1 MKIPSNGL
9 PPGVAVS
16 WTPEVHLNLNVRGLS
31 PSPTVAINERS
42 NELLANGRKIFKL
55 GLGQS
60 PFPVPEI
67 VVEELRRHAHQ
78 KDYLA
83 VQGHMQLRQAVCE
96 HHRYALNV
104 DCNPKNILIGPGSK
118 ELMFILQLVYYG
130 DLIIPTPAWVSY
142 APQAQIIGRHIHFLP
157 TKAQNGWRLTG
168 DQLERLCRKDPS
180 RPRILILNYPSNPT
194 GMTYSIEQLKE
205 LAEVAKKYRIIVLS
219 DEIYGKLHHTGSHE
233 SIMQFYPE
241 GTIFSSG
248 MSKWC
253 GAGGWRLGLFVF
265 PECLKWL
272 LDAMTAVASETFT
285 STSAPI
291 QYAAIKA
298 FQENA
303 EIERYL
309 DHSRRILAGLGAHLA
324 SMLQKAKVK
333 VLSPEGGFYLFPDFE
348 SYRPKLQERGVNDS
362 IELCER
368 LLEDTGVAILPGV
381 VFGQPLEELTARMAY
396 VNFNG
401 AEALDQA
408 FKLTAGE
415 SVDQGFLQRHCQ
427 EPLTAIERVCDWLN
441 GL

>member
-1 MKIPSNGL
+1 MKNPPNGL

-16 WTPEVHLNLNVRGLS
+16 WTPEVHLNLNVRGLT

-42 NELLANGRKIFKL
+42 NELLANGRKIFKM

-60 PFPVPEI
+60 PFPVPQI
-67 VVEELRRHAHQ
+67 VVDELKLHAHE

-83 VQGHMQLRQAVCE
+83 VQGLYQLRQAVCA
-96 HHRYALNV
+96 HHQHALNV
-104 DCNPKNILIGPGSK
+104 DCAPKNVLIGPGSK

-168 DQLERLCRKDPS
+168 DQLERLCWKDPS

-194 GMTYSIEQLKE
+194 GMTYSLDQLKE
-205 LAEVAKKYRIIVLS
+205 LAEVARKYRIIVLS

-248 MSKWC
+248 LSKWC
-253 GAGGWRLGLFVF
+253 GAGGWRLGFFVF
-265 PECLKWL
+265 PECLRWL
-272 LDAMTAVASETFT
+272 LEAMTAVASETFT

-298 FQENA
+298 FQQNA
-303 EIERYL
+303 DIDRYL
-309 DHSRRILAGLGAHLA
+309 EQSRKILAALGKHLA
-324 SMLQKAKVK
+324 AMLQAAGAD
-333 VLSPEGGFYLFPDFE
+333 VLAPEGGFYLFPDFAA
-348 SYRPKLQERGVNDS
+348 YKPQLQARGITDS
-362 IELCER
+362 VEFCEQ
-368 LLEDTGVAILPGV
+368 LLEDTGVAVLPGV
-381 VFGQPLEELTARMAY
+381 VFGQPREELTVRLAY

-401 AEALDQA
+401 SQLLGQVC
-408 FKLTAGE
+408 KLKADE
-415 SVDQGFLQRHCQ
+415 PVDEQFLQHHCQ
-427 EPLTAIERVCDWLN
+427 EPLTAIARVCDWLKV
-441 GL
+441 L

>member
-1 MKIPSNGL
+1 MKT
-9 PPGVAVS
+9 PPNSASQKVVCS
-16 WTPEVHLNLNVRGLS
+16 WTPEVHLNLNVRGLT

-42 NELLANGRKIFKL
+42 NELLANGRKIFKM

-60 PFPVPEI
+60 PFPVPQT
-67 VVEELRRHAHQ
+67 VVEELKLHAHE

-83 VQGHMQLRQAVCE
+83 VQGLQQLRQAVCE
-96 HHRYALNV
+96 HHKQSLNI
-104 DCNPKNILIGPGSK
+104 DCHPRNVLIGPGSK

-130 DLIIPTPAWVSY
+130 DLLIPTPAWVSY

-157 TKAQNGWRLTG
+157 TTAQNGWRLTG

-194 GMTYSIEQLKE
+194 GMTYSVEQLKE
-205 LAEVAKKYRIIVLS
+205 LAEVAKKYRIIILS
-219 DEIYGKLHHTGSHE
+219 DEIYGKLHHQGTHE
-233 SIMQFYPE
+233 SIMQYYPQ

-248 MSKWC
+248 LSKWC

-265 PECLKWL
+265 PDTLKWL
-272 LDAMTAVASETFT
+272 LEAMTAVASETFT

-298 FQENA
+298 FRENA
-303 EIERYL
+303 EIELYL
-309 DHSRRILAGLGAHLA
+309 EQSRKILAALGKHLA
-324 SMLQKAKVK
+324 SMLQAAKVN

-348 SYRPKLQERGVNDS
+348 NYRQVLQAKGINDS
-362 IELCER
+362 VEFCEK

-381 VFGQPLEELTARMAY
+381 VFGQPLEELTARLAY

-401 AEALDQA
+401 SEVLEQA
-408 FKLTAGE
+408 GRLKADE
-415 SVDQGFLQRHCQ
+415 PVDERFLQRYCK
-427 EPLTAIERVCDWLN
+427 EPLTAIERVCGWLAA
-441 GL
+441 L